1 MRFQMKCIPAAAL
14 ALVLVIFA
22 PGCGGADETEKA
34 NELVDESNKAAEAAN
49 KSLQEGL
56 TIHQQIFSEANIF
69 GFPGNRDALKGHAQ
83 REVELLSQSALS
95 FREAAN
101 KYEEASRL
109 RLNEQFKQY
118 LSLKAQETRK
128 QAEQSES
135 IKEMA
140 QVVLDDSITDLNAY
154 VLKLDDIRIRVQKAG
169 KEQKEL
175 KDQAEKIRAENQG
188 KIKS

>member
-135 IKEMA
+135 IREMA

>member
-14 ALVLVIFA
+14 ALALVILA
-22 PGCGGADETEKA
+22 PGCGLADETKRA

-135 IKEMA
+135 IREMA

>member
-1 MRFQMKCIPAAAL
+1 VRFQMKCIPAAAL

-135 IKEMA
+135 IREMA